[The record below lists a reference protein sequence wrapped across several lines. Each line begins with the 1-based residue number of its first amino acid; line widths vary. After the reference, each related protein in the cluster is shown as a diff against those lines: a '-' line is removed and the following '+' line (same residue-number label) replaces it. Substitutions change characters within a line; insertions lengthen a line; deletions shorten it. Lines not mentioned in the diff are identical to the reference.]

1 MKLGDFLTAINYSKE
16 GLLDG
21 ENNPSEKEY
30 VPYIINHSLS
40 YFPDTIMQ
48 SNQMNVTPGI
58 AKKMHF
64 DYLRHSIRQRKRF
77 SKWLKDDHGMLELM
91 ELLKEV
97 YGYSYK
103 RSKEVLELLS
113 EDDIKKLKEQT
124 YRGGTQK

>member
-16 GLLDG
+16 ALLDG

-48 SNQMNVTPGI
+48 SNQMNVIPGI

-64 DYLRHSIRQRKRF
+64 DYLRHSVRQRKRF

-113 EDDIKKLKEQT
+113 EDDINKLKEQV